1 MAMQRVQRELEG
13 NADHRAHFI
22 CALALAWPDG
32 HVESVEGRVDGRLV
46 WPPRGS
52 RGFGYDPMFLPEG
65 GALTFG
71 EMEPEAKHRVSH
83 RARAFAQITARC
95 FGQKNGPS

>member
-1 MAMQRVQRELEG
+1 
-13 NADHRAHFI
+13 
-22 CALALAWPDG
+22 
-32 HVESVEGRVDGRLV
+32 VETVEGRVDGVLV

-71 EMEPEAKHRVSH
+71 EMEPEAKHKISH
-83 RARAFAQITARC
+83 RARAFAQLTARC
-95 FGQKNGPS
+95 FGHQNGAS